1 MRGHERHSAALSGT
15 WRHSA
20 ALRGTPV
27 RSEALRGTP
36 RHSEALRGT
45 QEHSWALEGPSA
57 NLQLRLLLIIRDWIR
72 LVEFLENLGRVLW
85 GWAL

>member
-1 MRGHERHSAALSGT
+1 MRGHERHLASLGGPPGPSG
-15 WRHSA
+15 
-20 ALRGTPV
+20 ALRCD
-27 RSEALRGTP
+27 P